1 MTNTNTNDTAGKI
14 KYMVEC
20 QEYTISGIDGKI
32 NDDASNSDP
41 DDLGTYDSLD
51 AAIRSVNQLNAGD
64 YHQIEVHDTRYG
76 VGSISRNVFTIERI
90 SLDDDG
96 DWQLCDEDGN
106 TDLAFYPEPAK
117 VIDVLDW
124 YPTVRETFERCVYGY
139 CKWLDYEGEDYTTIS
154 SAMQVHAEEVGT
166 LDNVDPCP
174 TFYRCHS
181 GMLGTF
187 SAIRYDG
194 PADIT
199 RVDDVNIAGGLDDIV
214 PCEATEEQLV
224 DAIENGE
231 WWNDNDATSLEDWL
245 VLELVADAI

>member
-1 MTNTNTNDTAGKI
+1 MTKQGNGITRKI

-20 QEYTISGIDGKI
+20 QEYTINGIDGKI
-32 NDDASNSDP
+32 NDDACNCDP

-51 AAIRSVNQLNAGD
+51 AAIRSVNQLSTDD
-64 YHQIEVHDTRYG
+64 YHQLEVHDTRHG
-76 VGSISRNVFTIERI
+76 VGSITRNVFSIYRI
-90 SLDDDG
+90 AIDEDG

-106 TDLAFYPEPAK
+106 TDLASYPEPAK

-154 SAMQVHAEEVGT
+154 SAMQVHVEEVGT
-166 LDNVDPCP
+166 LDNVGPCP

-214 PCEATEEQLV
+214 PCEATDEQLV

-231 WWNDNDATSLEDWL
+231 WWGDNDATSLEDWL

>member
-1 MTNTNTNDTAGKI
+1 MSATVKTISKI
-14 KYMVEC
+14 MYMVDC
-20 QEYTISGIDGKI
+20 QEYTINGIDGKV
-32 NDDASNSDP
+32 NDDASNCDT
-41 DDLGTYDSLD
+41 DDLGTYDSVE
-51 AAIRSVNQLNAGD
+51 AAIKSIKQLNADD
-64 YHQIEVHDTRYG
+64 YHRIEVHDTSYG
-76 VGSISRNVFTIERI
+76 VGSITRNVFTVNRI
-90 SLDDDG
+90 ALDEDG

-106 TDLAFYPEPAK
+106 TDLASCPEPAK

-124 YPTVRETFERCVYGY
+124 YPTVREVFERCIYGY

-166 LDNVDPCP
+166 LDNVDHCP
-174 TFYRCHS
+174 TLYRCHS

-214 PCEATEEQLV
+214 PCDATEEQLA

-231 WWNDNDATSLEDWL
+231 WWGDNNAISLEDWL
-245 VLELVADAI
+245 ILELVADAI

>member
-1 MTNTNTNDTAGKI
+1 MTNTNTNDAAGKI
-14 KYMVEC
+14 RYMVEC
-20 QEYTISGIDGKI
+20 REQTLEAIYGKTCDG
-32 NDDASNSDP
+32 AYRDP
-41 DDLGTYDSLD
+41 DDLGDYDSLE
-51 AAIRSVNQLNAGD
+51 AALGYIHGLSTSD
-64 YHQIEVHDTRYG
+64 YHQIDVHDTSYG
-76 VGSISRNVFTIERI
+76 VGSITRNVFTIDRI
-90 SLDDDG
+90 ALDEDG

-106 TDLAFYPEPAK
+106 TDLAFHPEPAK

-139 CKWLDYEGEDYTTIS
+139 CKWIEYECEDYTTIS
-154 SAMQVHAEEVGT
+154 SAMHVHAEKVGT

-231 WWNDNDATSLEDWL
+231 WWGGNDATSLEDWL
-245 VLELVADAI
+245 ILELVADAI